1 MVLANLGE
9 NLKENQDFR
18 LLRGIWGSP
27 RFFPFFVLFVLD
39 MRERERENAWACVLI
54 FYTLSGCL
62 KSNNCDR
69 KSDSSTLVRLLK
81 IVGVVVSFH

>member
-27 RFFPFFVLFVLD
+27 RFFLFFVLFVLD
-39 MRERERENAWACVLI
+39 MREKERENAWACVLI

-62 KSNNCDR
+62 KSDNCDR

>member
-1 MVLANLGE
+1 MGV
-9 NLKENQDFR
+9 
-18 LLRGIWGSP
+18 SP
-27 RFFPFFVLFVLD
+27 FLSFFFVLFVLD
-39 MRERERENAWACVLI
+39 MRERERERENAWACVLI

>member
-1 MVLANLGE
+1 MGV
-9 NLKENQDFR
+9 
-18 LLRGIWGSP
+18 SP
-27 RFFPFFVLFVLD
+27 FLSFFLFCLFWICV
-39 MRERERENAWACVLI
+39 RERERENAWACVLI

>member
-39 MRERERENAWACVLI
+39 MREREREREC
-54 FYTLSGCL
+54 
-62 KSNNCDR
+62 
-69 KSDSSTLVRLLK
+69 
-81 IVGVVVSFH
+81 VGVCFDFLHVERLFKKRQL